1 MGGSPSRRRTTYR
14 TWALVAGALAGLAFA
29 PAAARADVGA
39 GVAGRVL
46 SDAQP
51 VADATVYAYQV
62 VEKSLRQALT
72 DDSGRFRFADLPA
85 GLYKIIA
92 HKSGFAPAVT
102 VVTRRTADES
112 QFVQVELPAGAA
124 GEDSESF
131 WQLRGEVPADVLRDL
146 EAPLSDRVVSL
157 VPAETDASAL
167 ASRYLTQVA
176 ASTSMSSAATDTQA
190 RLISGQVG
198 LRGRLGKMDLTVNGD
213 FRSLGPDPRA
223 AEPDAPSLAG
233 QATALRVALA
243 APDTGRFDLAAE
255 SHRVVTSAGAYE
267 SPVDFERFQ
276 FRYRRDLGG
285 EASTALMAQYVDE
298 TGIYGGR
305 RVHPQDLPLASRAL
319 RLEGSYVR
327 DLGEETKLHAGL
339 RYRESALDYATRRA
353 GVLGDPVT
361 DRSVD
366 AWTYADWNVDPTYV
380 VQYGLFTTAHDGVV
394 SLAPR
399 GGLVVHFRPDLQA
412 SMSATRR
419 ISVSEDQ
426 SLRGEFVPTTLGS
439 ALACEDAEASCY
451 ELQLLHGDGE
461 ADHVQIG
468 GSWREFDRT
477 VRLFMQNDLFAADE
491 GLFLVPGD
499 QVPEVHATVR
509 REIGDA
515 VVATL
520 TTSYADGG
528 GGAFVAANQRV
539 YRNDIA
545 YVTTA
550 IDTKIRPTST
560 GIYVA
565 FHRVQQG
572 LERYTRGRLRPANS
586 AQLDRLEIAVSQN
599 LAGIFHLASDWAV
612 RVGVELLRGDTLFDT
627 LPVDSG
633 ELRHRVTTGVAVRF

>member
-1 MGGSPSRRRTTYR
+1 MGASPLRHPVRLRA
-14 TWALVAGALAGLAFA
+14 WALAASALAGLAFA
-29 PAAARADVGA
+29 PAPARAEAGP

-46 SDAQP
+46 ADTQP

-62 VEKSLRQALT
+62 VEKTLRQALT
-72 DDSGRFRFADLPA
+72 DGSGRFRFADLPA

-102 VVTRRTADES
+102 VVTRRAADEN
-112 QFVQVELPAGAA
+112 QFVQVELPAG
-124 GEDSESF
+124 EDPGDAESF
-131 WQLRGEVPADVLRDL
+131 WELRGEVPSDVLRDL
-146 EAPLSDRVVSL
+146 EAPLSDQVVSL
-157 VPAETDASAL
+157 VPAESDAATL

-176 ASTSMSSAATDTQA
+176 ASTSMSSAISDTQA
-190 RLISGQVG
+190 QIVSGQVG
-198 LRGRLGKMDLTVNGD
+198 LRGRVGKMDLAVNGD
-213 FRSLGPDPRA
+213 FRSLGRDARL
-223 AEPDAPSLAG
+223 AEPTGPSLAG
-233 QATALRVALA
+233 EATALKVALA
-243 APDTGRFDLAAE
+243 APEAGRFDLAAE
-255 SHRVVTSAGAYE
+255 THRVVTTTGASE

-276 FRYRRDLGG
+276 FRYRRDLGDDS
-285 EASTALMAQYVDE
+285 STALMAQYVDE

-319 RLEGSYVR
+319 RLEGSYAR
-327 DLGEETKLHAGL
+327 DLGDDTKLRAGL
-339 RYRESALDYATRRA
+339 RYRESVFDYATRRA
-353 GVLGDPVT
+353 GVTGDPVL

-366 AWTYADWNVDPTYV
+366 VWSFADWNIDPTYV

-399 GGLVVHFRPDLQA
+399 GGLVVHIHPDLQLSA
-412 SMSATRR
+412 SATKR
-419 ISVSEDQ
+419 IAVSEDP
-426 SLRGEFVPTTLGS
+426 SVLGEFVPTTLGS

-461 ADHVQIG
+461 ANHVQIG

-477 VRLFMQNDLFAADE
+477 VRLFMQDDLFAADE

-509 REIGDA
+509 RELGDT

-528 GGAFVAANQRV
+528 GGAFRAANQRV
-539 YRNDIA
+539 YRNDVA
-545 YVTTA
+545 YMTTSL
-550 IDTKIRPTST
+550 DTTIRPTST
-560 GIYVA
+560 GVYIA

-572 LERYTRGRLRPANS
+572 LERYTRGRLRPATS

-599 LAGIFHLASDWAV
+599 LAGLFHFASDWAV

-627 LPVDSG
+627 LPVDSS